1 MSPPVGLNFP
11 AIVVLARDNI
21 THFPAHAGSSAQKQK
36 IVACGMDIRLISHG
50 YAMKTVSKALLVP
63 LLVLP
68 LFAQVLKPTPALP
81 PDNRL
86 KADVLLVVA
95 HPDDETG
102 VSAYLTKLLDQ
113 HKRVEVVYLTHGEA
127 GHNNMGPERG
137 PSLGAVRET
146 EVRHALATLGI
157 DNVWFLDGRDT
168 PSQNVLQSLAQWHHG
183 LALEEVVRMVRLTRP
198 EVIITWLPGFFIGEN
213 HGDHQASGVLATEAF
228 DIAGDAGI
236 FPAQLAAAVKV
247 NELSQEGLQPWQPKK
262 IYYFSDAQD
271 GPFKDSG
278 PTYATT
284 EASPDHNL
292 PYWQLAMNAFSF
304 HLTQY
309 RNYIEGLS
317 KKTPAEQKSD
327 WGDPVELIF
336 GKSLVGGSRTGDVFE
351 GVTPAA
357 IPFTRVIPSGEA
369 SLASLELAGPWGFY
383 DVFRREHGLMQ
394 LPKAA
399 VPEIA
404 ITQGQILQIPLIL
417 RNNGATPQAITLAVT
432 APQTWT
438 VLDFTS
444 NFSLAPGQS
453 SPVLVQ
459 VVTPAGETSTGQV
472 KCRAENNH
480 QTIGEVELRAKLR
493 SGGLP
498 Q

>member
-1 MSPPVGLNFP
+1 M
-11 AIVVLARDNI
+11 
-21 THFPAHAGSSAQKQK
+21 K
-36 IVACGMDIRLISHG
+36 IPS
-50 YAMKTVSKALLVP
+50 TALLVS
-63 LLVLP
+63 LLVMP

-86 KADVLLVVA
+86 KADILLVVA

-102 VSAYLTKLLDQ
+102 VSAYLAKLIDQ
-113 HKRVEVVYLTHGEA
+113 HKRIEVVYLTHGEA

-137 PSLGAVRET
+137 TSLGAVRET
-146 EVRHALATLGI
+146 EVRHSLVTLGI

-168 PSQNVLQSLAQWHHG
+168 PSQNVLQSLGQWHHG

-228 DIAGDAGI
+228 DIAGDPAI
-236 FPAQLAAAVKV
+236 FPAQLAAATKI
-247 NELSQEGLQPWQPKK
+247 NELLLEGLQPWQPKK
-262 IYYFSDAQD
+262 IYYFSDAQGD
-271 GPFKDSG
+271 PFKDSG
-278 PTYATT
+278 PTYITT
-284 EASPDHNL
+284 EVSPSHNL

-309 RNYIEGLS
+309 RNYIEGLA
-317 KKTPAEQKSD
+317 KKKPEEQKGD

-351 GVTPAA
+351 GVTPAPVAFARA
-357 IPFTRVIPSGEA
+357 IPSTEGPA
-369 SLASLELAGPWGFY
+369 HAALELAGPWGFY
-383 DVFRREHGLMQ
+383 DVFRREHNLTT

-404 ITQGQILQIPLIL
+404 ITHGQTLQIPLTV
-417 RNNGATPQAITLAVT
+417 RNTGSPARTITLAVT
-432 APQTWT
+432 APPTWT
-438 VLDFTS
+438 VQDFTAS
-444 NFSLAPGQS
+444 FSLAPGES

-459 VVTPAGETSTGQV
+459 VVTPATDTNAGEV
-472 KCRAENNH
+472 KCRAESNH
-480 QTIGEVELRAKLR
+480 QTLGEVALHVKLRA
-493 SGGLP
+493 GGLP

>member
-1 MSPPVGLNFP
+1 M
-11 AIVVLARDNI
+11 
-21 THFPAHAGSSAQKQK
+21 K
-36 IVACGMDIRLISHG
+36 IR
-50 YAMKTVSKALLVP
+50 SKVLLVS
-63 LLVLP
+63 LLVTP

-86 KADVLLVVA
+86 KADILLIVA

-102 VSAYLTKLLDQ
+102 VSAYLAKLLDQ
-113 HKRVEVVYLTHGEA
+113 HKRVEVVYLTRGEA

-137 PSLGAVRET
+137 TSLGAVRET

-168 PSQNVLQSLAQWHHG
+168 PSQNVLQSLGQWRHG

-198 EVIITWLPGFFIGEN
+198 EVIVTWLPGFFIGEN

-228 DIAGDAGI
+228 DIARDPAI

-247 NELSQEGLQPWQPKK
+247 NELLLEGLQPWQPKK

-271 GPFKDSG
+271 GPFKDTG
-278 PTYATT
+278 PSYTTT
-284 EASPDHNL
+284 EISPTHNL
-292 PYWQLAMNAFSF
+292 PYWKLAMDAFSF

-351 GVTPAA
+351 GVTASPV
-357 IPFTRVIPSGEA
+357 PFTRAVPSGEEPKH
-369 SLASLELAGPWGFY
+369 ASLELAGPWGFY
-383 DVFRREHGLMQ
+383 DVFRREHGLTQ

-404 ITQGQILQIPLIL
+404 IDHGQILQIPLVV
-417 RNNGATPQAITLAVT
+417 RNNATAPQTITLAVT
-432 APQTWT
+432 APQTW
-438 VLDFTS
+438 VVKDYPS
-444 NFSLAPGQS
+444 NFSLAPGES
-453 SPVLVQ
+453 SPVLLQ
-459 VVTPAGETSTGQV
+459 VATPAADTNTGQV
-472 KCRAENNH
+472 KCSAESNH
-480 QTIGEVELRAKLR
+480 QAIGEVELHVKLR

>member
-1 MSPPVGLNFP
+1 
-11 AIVVLARDNI
+11 
-21 THFPAHAGSSAQKQK
+21 
-36 IVACGMDIRLISHG
+36 MDIRLISHVTT
-50 YAMKTVSKALLVP
+50 MKIPFKALLVF

-68 LFAQVLKPTPALP
+68 SFAQVLKPTPALS

-86 KADVLLVVA
+86 KADILLVVA

-102 VSAYLTKLLDQ
+102 VSAYLAKLLDQ

-146 EVRHALATLGI
+146 EVRHALATLEI
-157 DNVWFLDGRDT
+157 DNVWFLDGHDT
-168 PSQNVLQSLAQWHHG
+168 PSQNVLQSLGQWRHG

-228 DIAGDAGI
+228 DIAGDPAI
-236 FPAQLAAAVKV
+236 FPSQLAAAVKI
-247 NELSQEGLQPWQPKK
+247 NELLLEGLQPWQPKK

-284 EASPDHNL
+284 EISPTHKL

-309 RNYIEGLS
+309 RSYIEGLS

-351 GVTPAA
+351 GITAVPIRLDRA
-357 IPFTRVIPSGEA
+357 RPSGEEPA
-369 SLASLELAGPWGFY
+369 DVALQLAGPWGFY

-417 RNNGATPQAITLAVT
+417 RNNSATPQTITLAVT

-444 NFSLAPGQS
+444 NFPLAPGQS